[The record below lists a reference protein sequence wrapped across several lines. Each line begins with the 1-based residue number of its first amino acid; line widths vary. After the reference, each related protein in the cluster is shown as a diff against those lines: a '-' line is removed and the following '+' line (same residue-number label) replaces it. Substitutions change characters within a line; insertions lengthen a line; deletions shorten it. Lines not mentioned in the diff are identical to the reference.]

1 MSVQESQEPTAPSRR
16 PVDRQ
21 TIRNVRRFHPYGNG
35 GRGNGQR
42 SISGRGQIGNRTNLR
57 GGPILSRPY
66 GSFSN
71 YGGGF
76 NGNYSR
82 NFGQRFQ
89 GRFNSGRLNYNA
101 RGQGQGPS
109 NFARGRGQGSINNAR
124 GPGAAPSNYSGN
136 NRMQSYFSN
145 ENEEVYDNV
154 YENPESQQE
163 NYSIDQN
170 NVWTDNDGNVSFDQ
184 HFFSPSNDVGYNDD
198 MYFQDDYG
206 ENHQEGFDY

>member
-1 MSVQESQEPTAPSRR
+1 MEVG
-16 PVDRQ
+16 
-21 TIRNVRRFHPYGNG
+21 GN
-35 GRGNGQR
+35 
-42 SISGRGQIGNRTNLR
+42 
-57 GGPILSRPY
+57 
-66 GSFSN
+66 
-71 YGGGF
+71 F
-76 NGNYSR
+76 NGNNFR

-89 GRFNSGRLNYNA
+89 GRFNSGRLKYNA

-145 ENEEVYDNV
+145 ENEEVYHNV

-184 HFFSPSNDVGYNDD
+184 HFFSSSNDVGYNND

-206 ENHQEGFDY
+206 KNHQESFDY